1 MSCLE
6 TLKEK
11 GLRLTPQRR
20 LIADYFHDSGCHL
33 TSEEIIAHV
42 HEKMPGV
49 NKSTIYRN
57 LDILEGIGCVL
68 KSESG
73 DHVIYHHAEE
83 GHHHHLVC
91 RKCSKTIDVDEKL
104 FAPVERSLNERYGF
118 RVDFKHVVMSGLCE
132 RCKNLTG

>member
-6 TLKEK
+6 TLKEN
-11 GLRLTPQRR
+11 GLKLTPQRR
-20 LIADYFHDSGCHL
+20 LIADYFHDSGSHL
-33 TSEEIIAHV
+33 TAEEIIAHV

-57 LDILEGIGCVL
+57 LDIFESIGCVL

-73 DHVIYHHAEE
+73 NHVIYHHTEE

-91 RKCSKTIDVDEKL
+91 IKCGKNVDCDEML
-104 FAPVERSLNERYGF
+104 FWPVEKTLRALKQDKLAD
-118 RVDFKHVVMSGLCE
+118 DFVT
-132 RCKNLTG
+132 R